1 MQGRRERKYRFFH
14 LSLYD
19 YQSKS
24 KQIQEGVNIRE
35 KQGHHKS
42 KTYNRFTK
50 TKQKTQHKIKGNYQT
65 TK

>member
-1 MQGRRERKYRFFH
+1 MQGRRVGKHRFFH

-24 KQIQEGVNIRE
+24 KQIQEGVNILE
-35 KQGHHKS
+35 KQGNHKS

-50 TKQKTQHKIKGNYQT
+50 TKEKTQA
-65 TK
+65 